1 MSDTASPALAS
12 SQGPTLAP
20 SGEEFLPCDHAVVLG
35 THQVDGG
42 FKNLQQPPQRPRASQ
57 KVLSK
62 RQVAAPNRPSVN
74 ARRGST
80 LDAVAGRTDRARE
93 NPV

>member
-1 MSDTASPALAS
+1 MRSRVGCLS
-12 SQGPTLAP
+12 
-20 SGEEFLPCDHAVVLG
+20 

-42 FKNLQQPPQRPRASQ
+42 FKNLERNLLSAHRAPQ

-80 LDAVAGRTDRARE
+80 LDAVAGRMDRAQD